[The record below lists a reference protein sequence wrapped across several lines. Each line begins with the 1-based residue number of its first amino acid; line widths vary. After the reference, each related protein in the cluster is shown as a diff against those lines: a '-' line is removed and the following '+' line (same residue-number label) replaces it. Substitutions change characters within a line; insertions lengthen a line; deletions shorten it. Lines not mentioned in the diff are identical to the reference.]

1 MLALNFLDH
10 SINAEILATR
20 SVKSVTFVTNI
31 LLTIIIVL
39 LRIETRL
46 TLPHLWV
53 TMKIGDPVIT
63 TNIDVNPIK
72 KFYKL
77 GN

>member
-10 SINAEILATR
+10 SNNAEILEIR
-20 SVKSVTFVTNI
+20 SVKSVILVTNI

-39 LRIETRL
+39 LGIETRL
-46 TLPHLWV
+46 TLPHLEV
-53 TMKIGDPVIT
+53 MMRIGAPAIT
-63 TNIDVNPIK
+63 TNTDVKLMK
-72 KFYKL
+72 KLHKL